1 MNLFT
6 VELKNQPGELAHLG
20 DVCAQRGVN
29 LQLAGVVTGDRG
41 TVLFTASDE
50 PAVRTALEGAG
61 IGFTERPA
69 LQVTCADQ
77 PGEAA
82 RIGHTLANAGVNIEG
97 LLEVS
102 ICQGEIVFRSPSTSS
117 TTQERHSAIRSS
129 DDPIAPARC
138 VAPLTAPRTVSG
150 PFRRGTRKYR

>member
-1 MNLFT
+1 MNLFS

-29 LQLAGVVTGDRG
+29 LQLAGVVTGHHG

-50 PAVRTALEGAG
+50 PSVRTALEGAG
-61 IGFTERPA
+61 IEFTERPA
-69 LQVTCADQ
+69 MQVKVPDQ

-82 RIGHTLANAGVNIEG
+82 KFGRKLADAGVNIAG

-102 ICQGEIVFRSPSTSS
+102 ICQGEVIF
-117 TTQERHSAIRSS
+117 AIAV
-129 DDPIAPARC
+129 DKLDEARAALGDQ
-138 VAPLTAPRTVSG
+138 VIG
-150 PFRRGTRKYR
+150 